1 MKRGKTESGPRE
13 SGLLSFAGIAAV
25 LPLGALFLVES
36 FVFKC
41 YQVRDASEQLSLLDA
56 FQAWAPDAGVAII
69 ATTIFAV
76 LISRRPAPVRIAA
89 VVVFYT
95 TMLFLLVLGAGSH
108 GYFMAT
114 GSHLSGSSIGV
125 WLEHMGEIN
134 TVIAGEALTWK
145 LPLVA
150 FQILAVVVM
159 AVLVRI
165 GRIRRWIAG
174 KGFLSM
180 RRSAI
185 SLGVA
190 FAFGAGAFLV
200 PPLGGAMMSLSR
212 CVPLSIAADLLS
224 DTEDD
229 EDDGVALPPEE
240 RLATILVFNEREGA
254 PRPNIIVIMYESL
267 NWKSS
272 DVYVEG
278 RNTTPFLMTLKDKS
292 MVVENHYAVIPHT
305 SKAIVPILC
314 GIYPYMGNARRETTA
329 DVLPMRCMA
338 HILRSVGYETA
349 YFQPAMDFEGRSQL
363 VKNMGFG
370 TFAGLDDLPKQG
382 FEAISYFGHEDKI
395 MLEPS
400 LEWVDSVKDD
410 GPFFL
415 AYMTLASH
423 HNYVM
428 PQSFPRTE
436 YPEEDP
442 DHQNYLNAIRYTDDF
457 IRELFEGL
465 DRRGI
470 LDETV
475 FLIVGDHGEAF
486 AEHARRQHDLIMWEE
501 GLRCLSMLYSPRY
514 LPEAGTIRG
523 MRSHLDLVPTVCD
536 LLGLELEEGEFV
548 GDSMLKPAPRDRKL
562 LHSCWFNRQCLA
574 LRDGSVKTI
583 FHYGLQPMEVY
594 DNAVD
599 EHDERDLAGEV
610 PYDDE
615 FLTKKKREILAWRK
629 KINLQFSEWEKDLLE
644 GKVAVTEPEIAN
656 RLEGRFG
663 DSVEFVGWDAH
674 PEEVVAGGDVRVKY
688 IFKCLEEMKSTVSMF
703 VHVTKGRGF
712 INADHVPVSG
722 TYPPHRWKPG
732 EYVVDEHVVHIPK
745 SWAGSRARVLLGF
758 WDKKSGKRFEV
769 TGEKARVNDNRFLV
783 ATIKV
788 KEGRVGSGID
798 EVKLREKVK
807 DWVGTED
814 PQIGEGVHVVFDDK
828 VEIVSA
834 ALTRTEVKLAGTVEM
849 TYVFRVLDTIPDN
862 WKLTVKLVRED
873 GRNIDGDHD
882 PIGGLYPTRLWRE
895 GEYVVDKH
903 MLHIDMYECKTGK
916 YKIWLG
922 FEKGSRSIPAV
933 GAGEIDKDGR
943 VLLGEVTINPKTE
956 RQ

>member
-1 MKRGKTESGPRE
+1 MKKGETESGPRE
-13 SGLLSFAGIAAV
+13 SGLLSLAGIAAV
-25 LPLGALFLVES
+25 LPLGALFWVES
-36 FVFKC
+36 FVFKY
-41 YQVRDASEQLSLLDA
+41 YQVRDASEQPSLLDV
-56 FQAWAPDAGVAII
+56 FQAWAPDAGVAIV

-76 LISRRPAPVRIAA
+76 LISRRPILVNIVAA
-89 VVVFYT
+89 VVFYA
-95 TMLFLLVLGAGSH
+95 TMLFLLVLLAGNH

-114 GSHLSGSSIGV
+114 GSNLSGSSIGV

-145 LPLVA
+145 LPLVV
-150 FQILAVVVM
+150 FQILAVVLM

-174 KGFLSM
+174 VGFLSM

-190 FAFGAGAFLV
+190 LALGVGALSV

-212 CVPLSIAADLLS
+212 CVPLSIAADLLR

-229 EDDGVALPPEE
+229 EDDGVALSPEE
-240 RLATILVFNEREGA
+240 RLATILTFNEKEGA
-254 PRPNIIVIMYESL
+254 PRPNIVVIMYESL

-272 DVYVEG
+272 DVYVED
-278 RNTTPFLMTLKDKS
+278 RNTTPFLMTLKDRS
-292 MVVENHYAVIPHT
+292 MVVENHYALIPHT

-314 GIYPYMGNARRETTA
+314 GIYPYMGNVRKETTA
-329 DVLPMRCMA
+329 DILPKRCMA

-349 YFQPAMDFEGRSQL
+349 YFQPAMDFEERSQL
-363 VKNMGFG
+363 VKNMGFE
-370 TFAGLDDLPKQG
+370 TFAGLDDMPQQG

-442 DHQNYLNAIRYTDDF
+442 DHQNYLNAVRYTDDF

-465 DRRGI
+465 EERGV

-486 AEHARRQHDLIMWEE
+486 AEHGRRQHDLIMWEE
-501 GLRCLSMLYSPRY
+501 GLRCLSMLYSPQY
-514 LPEAGTIRG
+514 LPETGTIKG
-523 MRSHLDLVPTVCD
+523 VRSHLDLVPTVCD
-536 LLGLELEEGEFV
+536 LLGLELVEGEFV
-548 GDSMLKPAPRDRKL
+548 GDSMLKPVPVDKKL

-574 LRDGSVKTI
+574 LRDGPVKTI

-599 EHDERDLAGEV
+599 EHDERDLAGEA
-610 PYDDE
+610 PYDDK
-615 FLTKKKREILAWRK
+615 FLTKKKREMLAWRK
-629 KINLQFSEWEKDLLE
+629 KINLQYSEWEKGLLE

-656 RLEGRFG
+656 RLKGRFG
-663 DSVEFVGWDAH
+663 DSVEFVGWDVH
-674 PEEVVAGGDVRVKY
+674 PAEVVPGGDVRVKY
-688 IFKCLEEMKSTVSMF
+688 IFKCLQEMKSTVSMF

-745 SWAGSRARVLLGF
+745 SWAGARVKIYLGF
-758 WDKKSGKRFEV
+758 WDLKSGKRFEV
-769 TGEKARVNDNRFLV
+769 VGKEELVNDNRLL
-783 ATIKV
+783 AAKIKV
-788 KEGRVGSGID
+788 MEGRVGSGID
-798 EVKLREKVK
+798 EAALRQKVK

-814 PQIGEGVHVVFDDK
+814 PQIGEGVNVVFDGK
-828 VEIVSA
+828 VELVSA
-834 ALTRTEVKLAGTVEM
+834 ALTRTEVKQAGTVEM
-849 TYVFRVLDTIPDN
+849 TYVFKVLDTIPRH

-873 GRNIDGDHD
+873 GKEIDGDHD
-882 PIGGLYPTRLWRE
+882 PIGGLYPPDLWRV

-903 MLHIDMYECKTGK
+903 MLHIDMYKCKPGK
-916 YKIWLG
+916 YKVWLG
-922 FEKGSRSIPAV
+922 FKKGSRSLPAV
-933 GAGEIDKDGR
+933 GKGKIDKNGR